1 MRLTELLDG
10 ITEMPVESGLT
21 VTGLSAD
28 SRKVRKGDL
37 FFGLRGEHYDGASF
51 ARDAVKQGAVAVIS
65 ESPVDIVE
73 VPCCQVRDLKKVIAR
88 ITDRF
93 YRHPSGRLHLTGVT
107 GTNGKTTVSHLIR
120 HLLETAGRPTGII
133 GTIYYITGETK
144 VRASLTTPDPVR
156 FQGILYEMVV
166 TGLSHAVSEVS
177 SHALALKRV
186 DYTDFRIS
194 VFTNLSR
201 DHLDFHGDME
211 NYYLAKERLF
221 TELTREAAV
230 VNVDDPY
237 GERLLRSCRERGLK
251 TLSYG
256 FSPESS
262 VRAAEI
268 IHGRDGLSFLLH
280 LDGETFR
287 LQSPMIG
294 ITSLYNI
301 LAAVSVAWLLGLGK
315 DTIKNAVSTFR
326 GVEGRMEV
334 VDEGQDFTAV
344 LDYAHT
350 PDALEKVLQSLSG
363 LTPGRLIVVFGCGGN
378 RDRGKRP
385 EMGRVAERCSDIQ
398 IVTSDNPRDEPPE
411 EIIRDIL
418 KGMKGKSA
426 EVIPDRR
433 EAIQRAVEIA
443 GKGDLILLA
452 GKGHEEY
459 QEIRGTRYPFSDR
472 EILSTILRERTGAG
486 TAVNGVPGEE
496 GG

>member
-1 MRLTELLDG
+1 M
-10 ITEMPVESGLT
+10 VETGLT
-21 VTGLSAD
+21 
-28 SRKVRKGDL
+28 
-37 FFGLRGEHYDGASF
+37 
-51 ARDAVKQGAVAVIS
+51 
-65 ESPVDIVE
+65 
-73 VPCCQVRDLKKVIAR
+73 
-88 ITDRF
+88 
-93 YRHPSGRLHLTGVT
+93 
-107 GTNGKTTVSHLIR
+107 
-120 HLLETAGRPTGII
+120 
-133 GTIYYITGETK
+133 
-144 VRASLTTPDPVR
+144 
-156 FQGILYEMVV
+156 
-166 TGLSHAVSEVS
+166 HAVSEVS

-186 DYTDFRIS
+186 DYTDFKIS

-211 NYYLAKERLF
+211 SYYMAKERLF

-230 VNVDDPY
+230 VNMDDLH
-237 GERLLRSCRERGLK
+237 GERLLKRCRERGLR
-251 TLSYG
+251 TLTYG
-256 FSPESS
+256 FSPGSS
-262 VRAAEI
+262 VRATEVS
-268 IHGRDGLSFLLH
+268 HGRYGLRFLLH
-280 LDGETFR
+280 LDEETFR

-294 ITSLYNI
+294 ITNLYNI
-301 LAAVSVAWLLGLGK
+301 LAAVSVAGLLGLEK
-315 DTIKNAVSTFR
+315 ETIIEAVSTFR

-363 LTPGRLIVVFGCGGN
+363 LTPGRLILVFGCGGN

-385 EMGRVAERCSDIQ
+385 EMGRVAERYSDIQ

-411 EIIRDIL
+411 DIIRDIL

-433 EAIQRAVEIA
+433 EAIHRAVEIA

-459 QEIRGTRYPFSDR
+459 QEIRGTKYPFSDR
-472 EILSTILRERTGAG
+472 EVLSTVLRERTGAG
-486 TAVNGVPGEE
+486 TAINGVPGEE